1 LEDNSA
7 RLFNDRLIRRLILAL
22 IVVVNVLIVG
32 IVLALCVRSWPILDG
47 TPLGRLLF
55 STEWH
60 PSTGKFG
67 LLTFIV
73 GTFAVT
79 AGAMLLAV
87 PPCLL
92 SAIYLSEYAPRWIR
106 TLSAPLI
113 DLLAGIPSVIYGLWG
128 VLVIVPLVQDRI
140 APLFGVKSTGYSV
153 LAAAVVLAVMIVPV
167 LVHISVEVMKAVPR
181 ELREASLSLGATR
194 WETVKHVVLRK
205 SRSGLFAAGVLATSR
220 ALGETMAVL
229 MVAGN
234 YVFALP
240 RTPFDQ
246 AYPLPALIA
255 NNYGEMLSMP
265 HYEAALMAAA
275 LVLLLIVLI
284 FNVTSQAILLRFARA

>member
-1 LEDNSA
+1 MDHNS
-7 RLFNDRLIRRLILAL
+7 RLLKDRLIRRLILTL

-32 IVLALCVRSWPILDG
+32 IVLALGARSWPVLEA

-60 PSTGKFG
+60 PSDGRFG

-79 AGAMLLAV
+79 AGAVVLAA

-92 SAIYLSEYAPRWIR
+92 AAVYLSEYAPRWVR
-106 TLSAPLI
+106 ALAAPLV
-113 DLLAGIPSVIYGLWG
+113 DVLAGIPSVVYGLCG
-128 VLVIVPLVQDRI
+128 IILVVPWAGL
-140 APLFGVKSTGYSV
+140 SV

-181 ELREASLSLGATR
+181 ELREASLALGATR

-205 SRSGLFAAGVLATSR
+205 SRPGLFAAGVLATSR

-229 MVAGN
+229 MVVGCS
-234 YVFALP
+234 VSIP
-240 RTPFDQ
+240 RSPFDS
-246 AYPLPALIA
+246 AFPLPALFA
-255 NNYGEMLSMP
+255 AQYGEMFSQP
-265 HYEAALMAAA
+265 RYEAALMASA
-275 LVLLLIVLI
+275 LVLLVIVLV
-284 FNVTSQAILLRFARA
+284 FNITSQAILLRFARS